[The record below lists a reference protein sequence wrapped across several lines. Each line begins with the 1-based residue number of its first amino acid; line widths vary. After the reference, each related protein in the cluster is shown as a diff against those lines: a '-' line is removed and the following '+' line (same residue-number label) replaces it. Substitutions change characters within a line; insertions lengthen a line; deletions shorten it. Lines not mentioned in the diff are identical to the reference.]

1 MPVALVTLSHI
12 AADNTTKQYFPET
25 HIIRAGSQSDLGW
38 YDTAPRSGVTVLFVM
53 TVE

>member
-25 HIIRAGSQSDLGW
+25 HIMQYTVTMSLAQSNPG
-38 YDTAPRSGVTVLFVM
+38 
-53 TVE
+53 